1 MLGFPALRW
10 HPFFCARRVLVGADD
25 RAVQQQPFQIG
36 ILQLAEN
43 AFPNSFGRPA
53 IKTFPDRV
61 PLAKSLRKI
70 APRRSGLAD
79 PKDRVHEESIVLGS
93 HSRVAFLARQK
104 ILDSFPVFIRNRVAT
119 KHYRPSLAWE
129 KEGRS
134 LPTTP
139 SYCPHG
145 LVIRHWQIVICNN
158 ANARLA
164 AARRAARRNRCR
176 IEIFTHS

>member
-93 HSRVAFLARQK
+93 HSRVAFLAGQK

-119 KHYRPSLAWE
+119 KHYMPSLAWE
-129 KEGRS
+129 QDGRS

-145 LVIRHWQIVICNN
+145 LELAPDNLKSEFN
-158 ANARLA
+158 SRLQMYLKREA
-164 AARRAARRNRCR
+164 CR
-176 IEIFTHS
+176 LPEKPMQQKAD